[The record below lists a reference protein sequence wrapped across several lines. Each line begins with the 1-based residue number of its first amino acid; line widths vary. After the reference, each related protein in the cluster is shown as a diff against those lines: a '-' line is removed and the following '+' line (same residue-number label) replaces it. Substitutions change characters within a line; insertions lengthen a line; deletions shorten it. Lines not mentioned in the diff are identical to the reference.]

1 MRTWNK
7 NRQFFFIY
15 SRGQSK
21 QEIHIAFSPTSPFSY
36 QLTFFSFSPL
46 LLHFLLSLHI
56 CLSFHPLPP
65 SVRLCSLPPAQRC
78 YGSASMSSTFSRIRR
93 AVRMTRCGSA
103 PRRWSD
109 GSWRASSP
117 ESSWSGTFTQT
128 GSTWRTTGRKRTG
141 VKQLRENSSRS
152 DTQLR
157 IASVCAPPLSYCL
170 VLLHLLADLLCPP
183 GEGRPEQ
190 GTWDDNEEWWR
201 AAQTCTLG
209 EEEVISPPVMKR
221 TMGTDVSWCVMR
233 TCSD

>member
-1 MRTWNK
+1 ML
-7 NRQFFFIY
+7 
-15 SRGQSK
+15 
-21 QEIHIAFSPTSPFSY
+21 SPPPPLF
-36 QLTFFSFSPL
+36 LINLPSFLSL
-46 LLHFLLSLHI
+46 LYFLHFLLSLHI

-128 GSTWRTTGRKRTG
+128 GSTWRTTGTKRTG

-190 GTWDDNEEWWR
+190 GT
-201 AAQTCTLG
+201 
-209 EEEVISPPVMKR
+209 
-221 TMGTDVSWCVMR
+221 
-233 TCSD
+233 

>member
-1 MRTWNK
+1 
-7 NRQFFFIY
+7 
-15 SRGQSK
+15 
-21 QEIHIAFSPTSPFSY
+21 
-36 QLTFFSFSPL
+36 
-46 LLHFLLSLHI
+46 
-56 CLSFHPLPP
+56 
-65 SVRLCSLPPAQRC
+65 
-78 YGSASMSSTFSRIRR
+78 MSSMFSRIRR
-93 AVRMTRCGSA
+93 AVQMTRCGSA

-128 GSTWRTTGRKRTG
+128 DSTWRTTGRKRTG
-141 VKQLRENSSRS
+141 VKQLRANSSRS

-190 GTWDDNEEWWR
+190 GTWDDNEEVVKSSPNLYSGGR
-201 AAQTCTLG
+201 G
-209 EEEVISPPVMKR
+209 SISPPVMKR
-221 TMGTDVSWCVMR
+221 RMGTDVSWCVMR